1 LDETTPKSAADALA
15 DAARAALQC
24 IAAAEVLISGTA
36 QGFPSTLI
44 IVPSKAPQSRF
55 LLLRRADRTP
65 YLQLDVSIEYAV
77 VTLSGPSNSPRFRA
91 EIVRYFYGVQDL
103 AGRELFAYHWHPT
116 GMSPVLTPHL
126 HVSSASPIKLPA
138 RARHTDP
145 TELLLSRLHFPTHR
159 IDLAELA
166 RFLITEVGVGPRRPD
181 WEQVLE
187 ER

>member
-1 LDETTPKSAADALA
+1 MDETTPKAAAAALA

-24 IAAAEVLISGTA
+24 VAAAEVLNSGAA

-44 IVPSKAPQSRF
+44 IVPSKALQSRF

-65 YLQLDVSIEYAV
+65 YLQLDVSVEYAV
-77 VTLSGPSNSPRFRA
+77 VASPGQSNRPRFRA

-103 AGRELFAYHWHPT
+103 SGRELFAYHWHPS

-126 HVSSASPIKLPA
+126 HVSSASPITLPP
-138 RARHTDP
+138 RKSDSDP
-145 TELLLSRLHFPTHR
+145 TELLLNRLHFPTHR
-159 IDLAELA
+159 IDLTELA

-187 ER
+187 QR